1 MSKILYLSCHEILE
15 YDEVKLLNELGHYV
29 FSPGAYL
36 NPNQGQFEQLRP
48 GLDMVYDPEDVRI
61 YMDLHFQN
69 PALDVKKR
77 LSKELVDRFDI
88 IIVMHEPSFITN
100 NWSTIKHK
108 RVIWRTIGQS
118 TSNLES
124 QMKRYVDQGL
134 QIVRYS
140 PAEQRI
146 SGYAGCNKLIRFY
159 KDPAEFKNWTGENKQ
174 VITLAQSMIKRSGAC
189 NFPYFESA
197 TQPFRRTLLGTH
209 NTEVSWNKG
218 PLTYLE
224 VREELRTNAV
234 YFYTGTHPASYTLNF
249 IEAWM
254 TGIPIV
260 AIGCQHGGHLYEV
273 DQLIENGITGFYSD
287 DLQTSQNQIRDLLQD
302 EALSRQIS
310 TTGRLKAIEIFGKEL
325 VSKQWMDF
333 LINIYN

>member
-36 NPNQGQFEQLRP
+36 NPSQGQFEQLRP
-48 GLDMVYDPEDVRI
+48 GLSLAYDPEDVRI
-61 YMDLHFQN
+61 YMDLHLQN
-69 PALDVKKR
+69 PLIDVKKR
-77 LSKELVDRFDI
+77 LSRELVDRFDT

-100 NWSTIKHK
+100 NWNTIKDK

-118 TSNLES
+118 TSSLES
-124 QMKRYVDQGL
+124 QIKRYVDQGL

-146 SGYAGCNKLIRFY
+146 PGYAGCNSLIRFY
-159 KDPAEFKNWTGENKQ
+159 KDPAEFGNWTGENKQ

-189 NFPYFESA
+189 NFSYFEAA
-197 TQPFRRTLLGTH
+197 THSFKRTLLGTH
-209 NTEVSWNKG
+209 NAEVSWNRG

-234 YFYTGTHPASYTLNF
+234 YFYTGTQPASYTLNF

-260 AIGCQHGGHLYEV
+260 AIGSQHGGHLYEV
-273 DQLIENGITGFYSD
+273 DQLIDNEVTGFYSD
-287 DLQTSQNQIRDLLQD
+287 DLATSQKQVRDLLND
-302 EALSRQIS
+302 YDLSKQIS
-310 TTGRLKAIEIFGKEL
+310 ATARARAIELFSKEQI
-325 VSKQWMDF
+325 SEQWMNF
-333 LINIYN
+333 LNNV